1 MVEQLDNSC
10 VLSQLKSLLAPEIV
24 HTSKVCSVFSEAFE
38 ANIDELVSANEVSKL
53 VNKQGFIDIVPQLSF
68 LEYDKEKGLVKIVIH
83 EHLVA
88 FSLVNIPFG
97 YCADKIFEAIP
108 FLKANQ
114 ITSSHLGGLVRAY
127 SKSILWVLVTE
138 DTKFANDLEESL
150 KVAEINGIKIK
161 YERLESESIKKQLA
175 KQIAS
180 LHYVKDSADLKSGH
194 KNLGANNNY
203 DSNNS
208 QKLSWRKKSNDTTD
222 HPTSITDN
230 KPKQSGGFQRS
241 SNAGAPI
248 AVRDRYNS
256 DGGQPS
262 SFRPSKKIT
271 EIEIDLSKISYSLK
285 IQHKYSNGD
294 LLLYYDKL
302 RIKKVFDEMPKF
314 ENYIEE
320 ICSKE
325 KRKEFNFLKRERS
338 LTYSLP
344 VTYKSSKF
352 EEVKLNLD
360 APSYKLPNQNPL
372 SGGKLSGIQLN
383 K

>member
-1 MVEQLDNSC
+1 MTEQSENSC
-10 VLSQLKSLLAPEIV
+10 AITQLKSLLAPEIIN
-24 HTSKVCSVFSEAFE
+24 TAKICSVFSETFE
-38 ANIDELVSANEVSKL
+38 ASVDELVSSHEISKIT
-53 VNKQGFIDIVPQLSF
+53 NKHAFIDSIPQLNF
-68 LEYDKEKGLVKIVIH
+68 LQYNKEKDSVKIVIN
-83 EHLVA
+83 EHLFA

-97 YCADKIFEAIP
+97 FCSDKIFDAIP

-114 ITSSHLGGLVRAY
+114 ITSTNLGGLIRAY
-127 SKSILWVLVTE
+127 SKSILWILVTE
-138 DTKFANDLEESL
+138 DLKFADDLEESL
-150 KVAEINGIKIK
+150 KSSEINGIKIK
-161 YERLESESIKKQLA
+161 YERLDSELIRKQLS

-194 KNLGANNNY
+194 KTLVPSNNE
-203 DSNNS
+203 SNNS

-222 HPTSITDN
+222 HPTSITDSR
-230 KPKQSGGFQRS
+230 PKQSGGFQRS

-248 AVRDRYNS
+248 VVRDRYNS

-262 SFRPSKKIT
+262 SFRPSQKIT
-271 EIEIDLSKISYSLK
+271 EIEIDLSKINYSLK

-320 ICSKE
+320 ICSKS

-344 VTYKSSKF
+344 VAYKSSKF
-352 EEVKLNLD
+352 DDVKLNLD

-372 SGGKLSGIQLN
+372 SLGKLSGIQLN